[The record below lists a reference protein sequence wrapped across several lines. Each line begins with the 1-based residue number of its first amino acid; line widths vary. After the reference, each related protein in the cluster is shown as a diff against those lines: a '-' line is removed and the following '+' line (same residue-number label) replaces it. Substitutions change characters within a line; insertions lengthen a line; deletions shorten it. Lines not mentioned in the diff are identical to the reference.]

1 MTSDDSYPTPSAAE
15 SGPAA
20 GLDAVTRARVELVLD
35 SHRITGALHYSGPPR
50 RLVDVLNAMD
60 GPYLPLYTVEIE
72 GLFGAEHAL
81 ERFEVVHLVRDAV
94 LFAVPVAAWATARWR
109 VDEWRFLRLLVT
121 QDLLQLGTTAMD
133 GLGGPPWYYLDVI
146 QRHHYDWLVA
156 GIVGLAWLPP
166 GGFAR
171 IGRHAWFWRRTTW
184 PTASTSWWTHSTPR
198 RSTRCP

>member
-94 LFAVPVAAWATARWR
+94 LFAVPRDDRRPSPDSSEVVHKVPVPALILLPGFALRGNAHLVPDLDPRSVSMLGHRHFIPMTDVTAVSPRSDGPTWR
-109 VDEWRFLRLLVT
+109 EPLLLVN
-121 QDLLQLGTTAMD
+121 LARAQLY
-133 GLGGPPWYYLDVI
+133 GPQP
-146 QRHHYDWLVA
+146 Q
-156 GIVGLAWLPP
+156 
-166 GGFAR
+166 AR
-171 IGRHAWFWRRTTW
+171 
-184 PTASTSWWTHSTPR
+184 
-198 RSTRCP
+198 